1 MPSYDLDKKLDE
13 YSEELFV
20 DLGLTGL
27 PEEQKA
33 DIYARLEERLHH
45 VILNTLTPA
54 LSGAEVSKLK
64 LALEQEDYRGLSKIL
79 KKHPQ
84 FKTELEE
91 KIQKE
96 FDQLKLTLAEEQK
109 HAGEKPG
116 GTVSRA

>member
-20 DLGLTGL
+20 DLGLTAL
-27 PEEQKA
+27 PEEEKA

-45 VILNTLTPA
+45 VILNTLTPT
-54 LSGAEVSKLK
+54 LSSAEFAKIN

-84 FKTELEE
+84 FKVLLEE

-96 FDQLKLTLAEEQK
+96 FDQLKLTVAQEQK
-109 HAGEKPG
+109 HAGAKQP
-116 GTVSRA
+116 TS